1 MVYWRLKSNVGNA
14 AALHLRLIHRGVKHW
29 NQWRKLHNNEPI
41 DLSGVDL
48 SELNLAGVNFI
59 GINLSAANFHKA
71 SLKGAHLRFTNLSSA
86 NLSGANLSGADLNS
100 AILTRAN
107 LSRARLHK
115 ADLCRAD
122 LTDADLN
129 EVYGEQA
136 FLIEAKLERAILVS
150 ANFSKVIFTDAN
162 LEQATLSQA
171 NLSKAD
177 LSFANLSNANLT
189 QANLSKVIFIEG
201 RLNGAVLDQANLYC
215 ANCQRTTFEGAS
227 LQAANLSSG
236 NFCEAIFVG
245 ANLSGASL
253 KDAKTDHANFNGA
266 QFDNPQQSDSPAT
279 VDGMKLEEGQWLLP
293 ATDFA
298 EGRHLSSSLASPPSA
313 ADLESTATTQFLQ
326 DSWELELSRS
336 ASLPLPSLELP
347 SLPSPFSLSHSTPS
361 AHRESTDIELRFRGA
376 VDWIALAIA
385 LKRINQTGTFPRLNL
400 ASLETLPG
408 QEILVRLE
416 LTAPVDTNAVE
427 NQLMQYYENVCTVLS
442 QTFRHPLG
450 MSELPHRRRVT
461 DSRAGSLTQLFDLL
475 TANFL

>member
-1 MVYWRLKSNVGNA
+1 MVYWRLRSNVGNA
-14 AALHLRLIHRGVKHW
+14 AAIHVRLIHRGVKHW
-29 NQWRKLHNNEPI
+29 NQWRKLHNNESI
-41 DLSGVDL
+41 DLSDVDL
-48 SELNLAGVNFI
+48 SELNLAGINFI
-59 GINLSAANFHKA
+59 GVNLSAANFHKTN
-71 SLKGAHLRFTNLSSA
+71 LKGAYLRFANLSSA

-100 AILTRAN
+100 AILTRAS

-136 FLIEAKLERAILVS
+136 FLIEAKLERATLVS

-201 RLNGAVLDQANLYC
+201 RLNDAVLDQANLYC

-227 LQAANLSSG
+227 LQAANLGGG
-236 NFCEAIFVG
+236 NFCEAIFVR
-245 ANLSGASL
+245 ADLSGASL
-253 KDAKTDHANFNGA
+253 KDAKTDHANFSGA
-266 QFDNPQQSDSPAT
+266 QFDNAQRSDSPT
-279 VDGMKLEEGQWLLP
+279 TLNGMELEEVQWLSP
-293 ATDFA
+293 STDFA
-298 EGRHLSSSLASPPSA
+298 EGRHLSSSLASQSSA
-313 ADLESTATTQFLQ
+313 ADLESTASAQFLQ
-326 DSWELELSRS
+326 DSWEQELSRS
-336 ASLPLPSLELP
+336 SSLPLPSLELP

-361 AHRESTDIELRFRGA
+361 AHGESTNITLRFRGA
-376 VDWIALAIA
+376 IDWIALAIA
-385 LKRINQTGTFPRLNL
+385 LKRMNQTGALPGLNL
-400 ASLETLPG
+400 VSLETLPG

-416 LTAPVDTNAVE
+416 STAPADANEVE
-427 NQLMQYYENVCTVLS
+427 NQLMQYYENLCTVLTQS
-442 QTFRHPLG
+442 FRQPLG
-450 MSELPHRRRVT
+450 VSELPHRRRVS
-461 DSRAGSLTQLFDLL
+461 DSRLGSLTQLFDLL